1 VAVLTLLAA
10 LTSLA
15 GAAAAPLVEREVP
28 VRMRDGVV
36 LRADVWRPSAAGR
49 FPVLVYR
56 TPYDRR
62 RGQGERSTVA
72 RAAERGYAVVVQD
85 VRGRYGSEGEFEPY
99 RSEGRDGYD
108 TIEWAAAQAWS
119 DGSVGTFGLS
129 YPGAVQWLAAVESPP
144 HLKAMAPAMT
154 FSTPRNFFYSGGV
167 FDMSWTAWI
176 WNNIAPDVRVRRGLD
191 GPRTVEEARA
201 GWDRIRDPILRRLP
215 LGALE
220 EFRDVAPYLFTW
232 LRHPAGDPWWDWAE
246 LRGRYG
252 RVGAAVLNLS
262 GWHDEAYG
270 PEGAL
275 TNFLGLRAA
284 RAGQPNARTNLLIG
298 PWVHGGV
305 MDAGEAQSRSGDRAF
320 GVAAVIDYDETI
332 FRFMDRYVRGLDN
345 GVDREPAARVFV
357 MGENAWREAD
367 GWPLPGTLPRTL
379 FIDGVAFPGVGRLDW
394 RQTPHRGGFSSFTS
408 DPSRPVEDPYAADP
422 GAHDYRRLIERKDV
436 AAFDTAPFESDLRVV
451 GRMSAEIYVSTEDA
465 RDVDIWVKLFDVAPD
480 GTAFN
485 LMSPGLDVLRASYR
499 NRGERRELL
508 RPGRV
513 YALPFENLMT
523 GNTFLK
529 GHRLRL
535 VVCGAFFPHFSRNL
549 QTGALETV
557 SAASR
562 PGRIHVHHSPR
573 YPSRLVLPVV
583 SP

>member
-1 VAVLTLLAA
+1 
-10 LTSLA
+10 
-15 GAAAAPLVEREVP
+15 
-28 VRMRDGVV
+28 MRDGVV
-36 LRADVWRPSAAGR
+36 LRADVWRPAASGR
-49 FPVLVYR
+49 CPVLLYR

-62 RGQGERSTVA
+62 RAQGEESIVA

-85 VRGRYGSEGEFEPY
+85 VRGRYGSDGDFEPY
-99 RSEGRDGYD
+99 RNEGRDGYD
-108 TIEWAAAQAWS
+108 TIEWAAAQPWS
-119 DGSVGTFGLS
+119 DGTVGTFGLS

-176 WNNIAPDVRVRRGLD
+176 WNNIAPDVRVRRGLA
-191 GPRTVEEARA
+191 GPRTGEEARA
-201 GWDRIRDPILRRLP
+201 AWNRMRGSVLSRLP
-215 LGALE
+215 LSALD
-220 EFRDVAPYLFTW
+220 EFRDVAPYMFTW
-232 LRHPAGDPWWDWAE
+232 LEHPAGERWWDWAE
-246 LRGRYG
+246 LQGRYG

-284 RAGQPNARTNLLIG
+284 RAGQPNARTTLVIG

-305 MDAGEAQSRSGDRAF
+305 MDAGEAQSSGDRRF
-320 GVAAVIDYDETI
+320 GAAADIDYGETI
-332 FRFMDRYVRGLDN
+332 LRFMDRYVRGLDN
-345 GVDREPAARVFV
+345 GVDREPAVKVFV

-367 GWPLPGTLPRTL
+367 RWPLPGTIPRAL
-379 FIDGVAFPGVGRLDW
+379 FIDGGASSGPGRLDW
-394 RQTPHRGGFSSFTS
+394 RQTPDRGGVSSFLS
-408 DPSRPVEDPYAADP
+408 DPARPVEDPRAAEP
-422 GAHDYRRLIERKDV
+422 GAHDYRQLAERKDL

-451 GRMSAEIYVSTEDA
+451 GRINAEMYVSTDDA

-499 NRGERRELL
+499 NGGPRRELL

-513 YALPFENLMT
+513 YALRFENLMT
-523 GNTFLK
+523 GNTFRK

-562 PGRIHVHHSPR
+562 PARISVHHSAR